1 YPYRHARQMR
11 GGHRVGA
18 GFAALCAALLTLGLS
33 APTAPADAAQTG
45 VTATENDGGEEG
57 DAASAPQ
64 AEEGPA
70 DPSASTEGDDGV
82 DGSVEKESNADDSP
96 AETTAQESQNHVRES
111 AEEMTDK
118 GNSSTSETSEK
129 SSDDPIEATTNPTDA
144 TTSTETG
151 SVPGSVLTVAVSDTK
166 GEPVAGVAFTLWQET
181 NDVAQLQQQGEADA
195 TEEAWTCRTS
205 TAGTCA
211 VGEDQGRHS
220 LSPGTYYWV
229 QTDAPEGSVTP
240 AEQPVA
246 TAQITEAEAGTDLQ
260 PARVRVAAEAAPEED
275 ESATEAPSHPS
286 GADEEAAPLAE
297 AEEEPDAGDPE
308 GEGAEDPSATE
319 QPAGESGSEAPEG
332 DAPETEAPEGADADG
347 DTPESLTVEG
357 SG

>member
-1 YPYRHARQMR
+1 
-11 GGHRVGA
+11 
-18 GFAALCAALLTLGLS
+18 
-33 APTAPADAAQTG
+33 
-45 VTATENDGGEEG
+45 
-57 DAASAPQ
+57 
-64 AEEGPA
+64 
-70 DPSASTEGDDGV
+70 
-82 DGSVEKESNADDSP
+82 
-96 AETTAQESQNHVRES
+96 
-111 AEEMTDK
+111 
-118 GNSSTSETSEK
+118 
-129 SSDDPIEATTNPTDA
+129 
-144 TTSTETG
+144 
-151 SVPGSVLTVAVSDTK
+151 
-166 GEPVAGVAFTLWQET
+166 
-181 NDVAQLQQQGEADA
+181 
-195 TEEAWTCRTS
+195 WTCRTS

-229 QTDAPEGSVTP
+229 QTDAPEGYVTP
-240 AEQPVA
+240 AEQQVA

-260 PARVRVAAEAAPEED
+260 PARVRVADEAAPEEE
-275 ESATEAPSHPS
+275 ESDTAAPSHPY

-357 SG
+357 SGGAPLVAPTLAAVPVAQGPVQIGGLQARIANQTSDGSDPCLTYAPEARGDRTAWVTNPDEAQAGHSGPVWVGGFF